1 VDGEYHSISQPIGQ
15 NTDLFRVTL
24 GVKGHGNPNS
34 VEFFLVVSSRENNA
48 NCLYTVAEIA
58 IDSLVFPVSST
69 AHRSD
74 IDRIRTAAAEQNNQ
88 LWHGFRQGKTLSLIL
103 NQACAE
109 TNGTL
114 HESHRFNF
122 SLKGSNAAYHF
133 VAGLKPPQKPVKPKP
148 KSNEPARPPKSIT
161 TDEPGTDNS
170 DLAPYF
176 ILVITLVA
184 VLLLVSRMKRQA
196 KHMPAEIN
204 PAVDN
209 IRNNTNLGRHAH
221 NNAVVESAIETL
233 KASRGVTEKSP
244 GQPTA
249 PSRSAATITPD
260 QCVASL
266 PTYKVEHVIDGDT
279 VVVSNRKR
287 QLRVRL
293 DAIDCPEDGQEW
305 GDIATAGLIKMIGG
319 KHIQLEEH
327 GTDRYER
334 MLATLYVRNGSDGE
348 WMNVNERMVT
358 LGHAWVMRRFYKHL
372 SKQRQAKLNQLERW
386 AKAKKVGLWKTA
398 NPIPPWEWRNS
409 G

>member
-1 VDGEYHSISQPIGQ
+1 MHLKFLILLLFIGTGLANASVGVLVGDWWQNHPDKAVDGEYHSISQPIGQ

-74 IDRIRTAAAEQNNQ
+74 IDRIRTVTAEQNNQ
-88 LWHGFRQGKTLSLIL
+88 LWQGFRQGKTLSLIL

-148 KSNEPARPPKSIT
+148 KPNEPARAPEAIT
-161 TDEPGTDNS
+161 IDKPGTDS
-170 DLAPYF
+170 AGLAPYF
-176 ILVITLVA
+176 ILVIALAV
-184 VLLLVSRMKRQA
+184 VLLLVSRMKRQT
-196 KHMPAEIN
+196 KHMPPEIN
-204 PAVDN
+204 PAADN
-209 IRNNTNLGRHAH
+209 NWDNTSRGRHAQD
-221 NNAVVESAIETL
+221 NTVVESAIGAFR
-233 KASRGVTEKSP
+233 ASRGVTEKSP
-244 GQPTA
+244 RQPTA
-249 PSRSAATITPD
+249 SFRPAATITPE
-260 QCVASL
+260 QCVANL
-266 PTYKVEHVIDGDT
+266 PKYKVDRVIDGDT
-279 VVVSNRKR
+279 VVVSNHRR

-305 GDIATAGLIKMIGG
+305 GDIATAGLIKLIGG

-334 MLATLYVRNGSDGE
+334 MLATL
-348 WMNVNERMVT
+348 
-358 LGHAWVMRRFYKHL
+358 
-372 SKQRQAKLNQLERW
+372 
-386 AKAKKVGLWKTA
+386 
-398 NPIPPWEWRNS
+398 
-409 G
+409 